1 MFMIIFKIMTN
12 YNKMSN
18 LKVYLIM
25 KILILYANLMVDVK
39 TKLAFLVFVLKITKV
54 KLYMSSL
61 VELLL
66 LLTTRP
72 NILLLLNCY
81 NI

>member
-1 MFMIIFKIMTN
+1 MIIFKIITN

-25 KILILYANLMVDVK
+25 KILILYANLMVNVK
-39 TKLAFLVFVLKITKV
+39 NKWAFLVFVLKITKV

-61 VELLL
+61 VELILL
-66 LLTTRP
+66 ITTRP
-72 NILLLLNCY
+72 SILILLNCY

>member
-1 MFMIIFKIMTN
+1 MIIFKIMTN

-18 LKVYLIM
+18 LKVYLLM

-39 TKLAFLVFVLKITKV
+39 NKLAFLVFVLKITKV

-61 VELLL
+61 VELIL

-72 NILLLLNCY
+72 SILLLLNCY

>member
-1 MFMIIFKIMTN
+1 MIIFKIMTS

-18 LKVYLIM
+18 LKVYLLM

-39 TKLAFLVFVLKITKV
+39 NKLAFLVFVLKITKV

-61 VELLL
+61 VDLIL

-72 NILLLLNCY
+72 SILLLLNCY

>member
-1 MFMIIFKIMTN
+1 MIIFKIMTN

-18 LKVYLIM
+18 LKVYLLM

-39 TKLAFLVFVLKITKV
+39 NKLAFLVFVLKITKA

-61 VELLL
+61 VELKL
-66 LLTTRP
+66 LLTTRLS
-72 NILLLLNCY
+72 ILLLLNYY

>member
-1 MFMIIFKIMTN
+1 MIIFKIMIN

-18 LKVYLIM
+18 LKVYLLM

-39 TKLAFLVFVLKITKV
+39 NKLAFLVFVLKITKV
-54 KLYMSSL
+54 KLYMNSL
-61 VELLL
+61 VELIL

-72 NILLLLNCY
+72 SILLLLNCY